1 LSFRSGAHLAE
12 GSRMAFQSLRRIL
25 SNDLAIDL
33 GTANTLVVVR
43 GRGIVLNEPSIV
55 AVRSADHA
63 VVAVGREA
71 KAMLG
76 RTPGSVSAIR
86 PLRDGVIA
94 DVDITEKMLH
104 HLIARAAHR
113 RTVLRPSIL
122 VAVPSG
128 ITQVEKRAVRDA
140 AMQAGAHDV
149 HLLDEPTAAAVGA
162 GLRID
167 EPGGHLIV
175 DIGGGTTEIAVLSL
189 SGTVYSQSV
198 RGAGD
203 EMDEAIIQHVKKQ
216 RNLLIG
222 ERTAEAVKLAVGSA
236 LPDQERRTL
245 TVKGRDLVDG
255 IPKSVV
261 VSDEE
266 IREALHEPVLRIVE
280 AVRTCLERTPPEL
293 AADFIDRGIVLTG
306 GGAQLPGLDRLL
318 HQHTGLPVAVAADPM
333 SCVALGTAKLLDQM
347 SLLRRVAIPA

>member
-1 LSFRSGAHLAE
+1 
-12 GSRMAFQSLRRIL
+12 MAFQRLRRIL
-25 SNDLAIDL
+25 SHDLAIDL

-43 GRGIVLNEPSIV
+43 GRGVVLNEPSIV
-55 AVRSADHA
+55 GVRPADHA

-76 RTPGSVSAIR
+76 RTPDSVSVIR

-104 HLIARAAHR
+104 HLIARAVHR
-113 RTVLRPSIL
+113 RTVLRPRIL

-140 AMQAGAHDV
+140 AMQAGAQEV
-149 HLLDEPTAAAVGA
+149 LLVDEPTAAALGA
-162 GLRID
+162 GLPID

-175 DIGGGTTEIAVLSL
+175 DIGGGTTEVAVLSL

-222 ERTAEAVKLAVGSA
+222 ERTAETVKLALGSA
-236 LPDQERRTL
+236 LPDGPHRSL
-245 TVKGRDLVDG
+245 TVKGRDLVSG

-261 VSDEE
+261 VTDEE
-266 IREALHEPVLRIVE
+266 IREALREPVFTIVE

-293 AADFIDRGIVLTG
+293 AADFIEKGIVLTG
-306 GGAQLPGLDRLL
+306 GGALLPGLDRLL
-318 HQHTGLPVAVAADPM
+318 QQQTGLSVAVAHDPM
-333 SCVALGTAKLLDQM
+333 SCVALGAAKLLDHL
-347 SLLRRVAIPA
+347 SLLKRVAIPA